1 MKSHERYAL
10 LMEQYPGGVPED
22 VKAAFVA
29 ECRVLEH
36 ERAAQSLAKQ
46 NGGHEGKILYVGSIV
61 LFGLC
66 GLWTLAGIMVF
77 MGLLWLVLLA
87 FARFPLVT
95 ILVGFAGFLYLSFL
109 YCCGGMPL

>member
-1 MKSHERYAL
+1 MKSHERYDL
-10 LMEQYPGGVPED
+10 LMKQYNNRVPKD

-29 ECRVLEH
+29 ECRVLER
-36 ERAAQSLAKQ
+36 ERAATLAKQ
-46 NGGHEGKILYVGSIV
+46 NSGHEGKILYFGSLV
-61 LFGLC
+61 LLGLC

-77 MGLLWLVLLA
+77 LGLLWLVLLA

-95 ILVGFAGFLYLSFL
+95 ILVGFAGFLYLNFL